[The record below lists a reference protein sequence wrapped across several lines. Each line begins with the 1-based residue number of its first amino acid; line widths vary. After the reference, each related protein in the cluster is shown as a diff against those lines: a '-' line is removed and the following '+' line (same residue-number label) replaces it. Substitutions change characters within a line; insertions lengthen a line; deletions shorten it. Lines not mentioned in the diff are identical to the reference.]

1 MCYNYP
7 VKTEDQYMATIL
19 RVLAAAGLV
28 LNAVLVFTK
37 IRKMR
42 ATEDGAEKW
51 QEGKKYAIYNTVVGI
66 VANFLDVFG
75 IGSYATTSAGFKLG
89 KSVKDGDIPGTLTVG
104 DTFPICIEAFL
115 FAKLAGVDGV
125 TLGVLIVA
133 AVIGAYFGST
143 LVTKLNIQGV
153 RLMMGIGMTI
163 LGILM
168 ALRVAG
174 IGPFGASGDGLKLT
188 GAALAIAAVVQF
200 ILGVLMN
207 IGVGLY
213 APCMALCC
221 GLGMSVTATMPII
234 MGSSALLM
242 AFGNGPQ
249 FIRAGKFDMV
259 AVLTQMAGGAVG
271 VLIAYF
277 FVKSL
282 DVRILSIIVT
292 VVVLLSAFMFFKDYK
307 NGMPR
312 RRAS

>member
-1 MCYNYP
+1 
-7 VKTEDQYMATIL
+7 MATIL
-19 RVLAAAGLV
+19 KVLAAVGLV
-28 LNAVLVFTK
+28 LNAVLVFRK
-37 IRKMR
+37 IKEIR

-51 QEGKKYAIYNTVVGI
+51 AEGKKYAVYNTLVGI
-66 VANFLDVFG
+66 AANFLDVFG

-89 KSVKDGDIPGTLTVG
+89 KSVRDGDIPGTLTVG

-115 FAKLAGVDGV
+115 FAKLAGVDSI
-125 TLGVLIVA
+125 TLGVLIAA
-133 AVIGAYFGST
+133 AVIGAYLGSK
-143 LVTKLNIQGV
+143 LITKLNIQGV
-153 RLMMGIGMTI
+153 RLMMGVGMLI
-163 LGILM
+163 LGIIM
-168 ALRVAG
+168 ALRVVG
-174 IGPFGASGDGLKLT
+174 VGPFGAAGDGLGLKG
-188 GAALAIAAVVQF
+188 GALVIAAVVQF

-221 GLGMSVTATMPII
+221 GLGMSVTATLPII

-282 DVRILSIIVT
+282 DVKILSMIVT
-292 VVVLLSAFMFFKDYK
+292 VVVLVTAMLFFRDYK
-307 NGMPR
+307 NGKPR
-312 RRAS
+312 RRTS